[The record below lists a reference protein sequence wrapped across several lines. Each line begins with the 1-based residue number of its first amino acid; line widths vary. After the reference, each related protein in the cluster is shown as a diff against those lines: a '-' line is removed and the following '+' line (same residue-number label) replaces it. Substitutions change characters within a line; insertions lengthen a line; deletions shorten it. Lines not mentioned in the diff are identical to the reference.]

1 MKLVKERIKFDNMK
15 TYKLIIDSAV
25 LTKDKMEIAC
35 KFLDEIGNTDGFE
48 VNPNALTISFD
59 DGHESLILSI
69 AEKFGIVNLT
79 EI

>member
-1 MKLVKERIKFDNMK
+1 
-15 TYKLIIDSAV
+15 
-25 LTKDKMEIAC
+25 MEIAC